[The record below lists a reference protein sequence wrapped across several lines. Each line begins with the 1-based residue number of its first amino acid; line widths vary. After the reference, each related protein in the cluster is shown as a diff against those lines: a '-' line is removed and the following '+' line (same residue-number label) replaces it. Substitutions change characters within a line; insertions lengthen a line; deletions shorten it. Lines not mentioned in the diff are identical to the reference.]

1 MFRHR
6 CCKFLNV
13 PVPLTPFSYSFCI
26 SSSFVYFHL
35 IILFK
40 ITISFHLASLSTV
53 SIQNGSSSVEENT
66 VICTLP
72 SFSLWLNGPSYPST
86 CLIGEG
92 NSLLCFP
99 PYPFKTLFFWTYMN
113 ARPHGC
119 TGTYINKTLLTNY
132 RHIKLTARQSHLFQF
147 INKNYIHNKLLHPS
161 LNISKNKK
169 KIVIFPNNR
178 SLIRV
183 LAHHAPVHL
192 RIHKTELIP
201 FSCYKMHYTMATRYG
216 KLFPMPALIILY
228 LCGI

>member
-40 ITISFHLASLSTV
+40 ITTSFHLASLSTV

-113 ARPHGC
+113 ARPHP
-119 TGTYINKTLLTNY
+119 TGVLEHTSI
-132 RHIKLTARQSHLFQF
+132 RH
-147 INKNYIHNKLLHPS
+147 Y
-161 LNISKNKK
+161 
-169 KIVIFPNNR
+169 
-178 SLIRV
+178 
-183 LAHHAPVHL
+183 
-192 RIHKTELIP
+192 
-201 FSCYKMHYTMATRYG
+201 
-216 KLFPMPALIILY
+216 
-228 LCGI
+228 